1 MSDTIPSR
9 LMSRR
14 ESDAPAYYVRAP
26 DGWKETPWRTYVSE
40 VRGAAKAMM
49 ALGVEPG
56 GTVTILGFNR
66 PEWTIF
72 DLAAMCAGGAPA
84 GIYTTCPAEDVRHIC
99 KNSGARIILVENA
112 AQLEKV
118 ESVRADLPEL
128 VHTVMMRGGVGGM
141 SWSDFLAAGNGVTDE
156 ALDARIAALG
166 DDQLATLVYTSGTT
180 GFPKGVMLSHKNL
193 SWTANTALALVDLR
207 PLDCVLSYLP
217 LSHIAEQM
225 FSICIPVSTGGA
237 IYFAESLEKVPDNL
251 KEVQPTLFFGV
262 PRIWEKFHAAIEG
275 KLAVATGGKKAL
287 LGWARGVGTLW
298 SAAKNEGREPGT
310 WLTVQHALAS
320 KLVFAKLKPAIG
332 LGRARTC
339 VSGAAPISKEV
350 LEFFGSLDVRV
361 HEVYGQSED
370 SGPTSFNVAGKNR
383 WGTVG
388 PAIPGVEV
396 KIAADGEILVRGP
409 NVFLGYYG
417 DPAATAETM
426 DGDWLL
432 TGDLGAFDADGFL
445 SITGR
450 KKEILITAGG
460 KNIAPIRIESALK
473 NIPLVGEAVAIADR
487 RKFVSAVL
495 TLEPGAAERFA
506 VANGISVADLA
517 GSPALKAA
525 LDSAIAAVNA
535 NLMQVEHVRKF
546 TVLPRALTVE
556 DGELTPSLKVKRRGV
571 NKNWEKEI
579 DAMYAENA
587 GAGN

>member
-1 MSDTIPSR
+1 MA
-9 LMSRR
+9 RR
-14 ESDAPAYYVRAP
+14 ESDAPAYHVRAA

-40 VRGAAKAMM
+40 VRAAAKAMM
-49 ALGVEPG
+49 ALGLGPG
-56 GTVTILGFNR
+56 GTVAILGFNR

-99 KNSGARIILVENA
+99 KNSGARLILVENA
-112 AQLEKV
+112 AQMEKV
-118 ESVRADLPEL
+118 ASVRADLAEL
-128 VHTVMMRGGVGGM
+128 AHIVMMRGGVGGM
-141 SWSDFLAAGNGVTDE
+141 AWSDFLAAGNAVTDE
-156 ALDARIAALG
+156 ALDARIAGLQ

-193 SWTANTALALVDLR
+193 SWTANCALALVDLR
-207 PLDCVLSYLP
+207 PLDYVLSYLP

-225 FSICIPVSTGGA
+225 FTICIPVSVGGA
-237 IYFAESLEKVPDNL
+237 VYFAESLEKVPDNL

-262 PRIWEKFHAAIEG
+262 PRIWEKFHAAISA
-275 KLAVATGGKKAL
+275 KLASASGGKKKL
-287 LGWARGVGTLW
+287 LAWAQGVGAQW
-298 SAAKNEGREPGT
+298 SAAKNEGKAPGT
-310 WLTVQHALAS
+310 WLTMQYNVAA
-320 KLVFAKLKPAIG
+320 KLVFDKLKPAIG
-332 LGRARTC
+332 LGKARTC

-388 PAIPGVEV
+388 PAIPGIDV
-396 KIAADGEILVRGP
+396 KIAEDGEILVRGP
-409 NVFLGYYG
+409 HVFMGYYQ

-426 DGDWLL
+426 DGDWLK
-432 TGDLGAFDADGFL
+432 TGDLGSFDGDGFL

-506 VANGISVADLA
+506 AANGVGIADL
-517 GSPALKAA
+517 PANPVLNAELEK
-525 LDSAIAAVNA
+525 AIAAVNA

-571 NKNWEKEI
+571 NKNWAREI
-579 DAMYAENA
+579 DAMYE
-587 GAGN
+587 GAGG